1 MEGTAMANLSA
12 LWDQIHSTIIN
23 SPRQVPS
30 TITIPRDHVD
40 ENLKNELDW
49 DFKKDQHYFQVMINE
64 MFLANAREWFTQI
77 DPLVYVVSEFVYNG
91 KDELVPYVVGP
102 GMIKKLGIQDDDKR
116 GILLRNTNASGLR
129 PYRGKGLTLTIVLCQ
144 SNKNLLRP
152 LLDVIESVSGAL
164 DFSPVLSPYTKI
176 ANVLMDGLDA
186 LFKSDGVTP
195 LVGLRDSFGPNQ
207 NIPFRPGYYALIDAP
222 DVDPKTLYVKKR
234 QLHQGDS
241 MDSSKP
247 FRDADFVL
255 YSFSSPQ
262 SNSRDDT
269 TTLPINEMWERV
281 KKEAATPID
290 DPDYKNAKILMVN
303 LYQNIVLSPDLTE
316 PQADALSEEW
326 KNKMKAI
333 HERAV
338 SIGAMGVDEDIS
350 EKPRREAARNKALE
364 ILDL

>member
-12 LWDQIHSTIIN
+12 LWDQIHNTIIN
-23 SPRQVPS
+23 NPRQVPS
-30 TITIPRDHVD
+30 TVTIPRDHID

-49 DFKKDQHYFQVMINE
+49 DYKRDQHYFQVMINE
-64 MFLANAREWFTQI
+64 MFLLNSREWFSQI

-91 KDELVPYVVGP
+91 KDEIVPFVVGP
-102 GMIKKLGIQDDDKR
+102 GMIKKLGIEDDKKR
-116 GILLRNTNASGLR
+116 GILIRNTNASGLR
-129 PYRGKGLTLTIVLCQ
+129 PYRGDGLTLTIVLCQ

-152 LLDVIESVSGAL
+152 LLDVIESVSSAL

-176 ANVLMDGLDA
+176 ANIVMDGLDA
-186 LFKSDGVTP
+186 LFKTDGVAP
-195 LVGLRDSFGPNQ
+195 LVGLRDSFGPNK

-222 DVDPKTLYVKKR
+222 GIDPKTLWVKER

-241 MDSSKP
+241 LNSALP
-247 FRDADFVL
+247 FRKADYVL

-262 SNSRDDT
+262 NNTRDDT
-269 TTLPINEMWERV
+269 TTLPISEMWERV
-281 KKEAATPID
+281 KKEAATPVD

-303 LYQNIVLSPDLTE
+303 LYQNIILSPDLTE
-316 PQADALSEEW
+316 PQADILAEEW

-338 SIGAMGVDEDIS
+338 NIGAMGADEEPS
-350 EKPRREAARNKALE
+350 LKPRREAARNKALE